1 MSELSSS
8 RARESVAPS
17 TSEPISSSE
26 AKVVRPRPLKWYNRL
41 AASLIYFL
49 IESVSLTLRIRWDSG
64 ERVVPVPTDGAAI
77 LCTWHN
83 RLALSLIV
91 YRRYLGRVAQGHKMA
106 AIVSASKDGGVLA
119 RVLEHFKAQPVRG
132 STSRRGPQ
140 ALLELT
146 SWANKGYDVAIT
158 PDGPRG
164 PRYVI
169 QPGVIAVA
177 QLTGLPI
184 IPMCWELK
192 WKICLKSWDRFQIPL
207 PFSRGI
213 IRRGEP
219 IYIGREASEE
229 EREAARLKLETAL
242 QKMTVD

>member
-1 MSELSSS
+1 MLKAKVSDSSS
-8 RARESVAPS
+8 TTRNERIESNGLKP
-17 TSEPISSSE
+17 
-26 AKVVRPRPLKWYNRL
+26 KVVTPRPLKWYDRL

-64 ERVVPVPTDGAAI
+64 KRVEVLPNEAAI

-91 YRRYLGRVAQGHKMA
+91 YRRYLARMKEGHRMA
-106 AIVSASKDGGVLA
+106 AMVSASKDGGVLA
-119 RVLEHFKAQPVRG
+119 RVLEHFDAQPVRG

-146 SWANKGYDVAIT
+146 SWAEKGYDLAIT

-164 PRYVI
+164 PCYVV
-169 QPGVIAVA
+169 QHGVIAVA

-184 IPMCWELK
+184 VPMSWQMK
-192 WKICLKSWDRFQIPL
+192 WKFCLKSWDRFQIPL

-213 IRRGEP
+213 VRRGKP
-219 IYIGREASEE
+219 IYISREASEQ
-229 EREAARLKLETAL
+229 EREAARLELETEL
-242 QKMTVD
+242 KRITTD